1 MKDPIAISAL
11 QHWCYCPRQCGLI
24 HLEQVFA
31 ENVFT
36 LRGQAVH
43 SRVDKQGQVD
53 TREGLRVARALPIWS
68 EQLNLIGKADV
79 VEYLPDGTPYPV
91 EYKLGSRNKAKE
103 IAKCDELQLAA
114 QAMCL
119 EEMTGLPVNEGAIFY
134 SKTKRRKVVE
144 ISNELRDSVRETTNA
159 IQTMLERGK
168 LPAPTPFAERCEAC
182 SLSDICQP
190 QIIRQMDADRSTYR
204 NLFDPNE

>member
-1 MKDPIAISAL
+1 MRDQIAISAL

-31 ENVFT
+31 ENVYT

-43 SRVDKQGQVD
+43 ARVDKPGQVE

-119 EEMTGLPVNEGAIFY
+119 EEMSGLQVNEGAIFY

-144 ISNELRDSVRETTNA
+144 VSDELRDLVRETANA
-159 IQTMLERGK
+159 IQAMFDSGK
-168 LPAPTPFAERCEAC
+168 LPAPTHFPQRCEAC
-182 SLSDICQP
+182 SLCDVCQP
-190 QIIRQMDADRSTYR
+190 QVIRQMDSDLSTYQ
-204 NLFDPNE
+204 NLFDPNT

>member
-1 MKDPIAISAL
+1 M
-11 QHWCYCPRQCGLI
+11 
-24 HLEQVFA
+24 FA

-43 SRVDKQGQVD
+43 SRVDKPGQVD

-168 LPAPTPFAERCEAC
+168 LPAPTPFPERCEAC

-190 QIIRQMDADRSTYR
+190 QIIRQMDADRSTYQ
-204 NLFDPNE
+204 NFFDPNE